1 MTISST
7 LRKAGPYIGSGAA
20 ATFPFD
26 FKVFTTADLKVV
38 QLQLSTSTETVLAL
52 TTDYTAILNA
62 DQNSNPGG
70 SITLTAGNLA
80 SGYNLIITSDVL
92 PLQETDLTNQGGF
105 YPEVINDALDKAV
118 IQIQQIQDAVNRS
131 IKLSTTNTIN
141 STEFTETASARASKV
156 LGFDSNGELTV
167 AQELGQF
174 QGDWTP
180 GNSYVQRDIVRDP
193 SNYNVYICMA
203 ANTATGT
210 TPLKTN
216 PQIGNWQLL
225 IDAEQAG
232 LDAAAAAQS
241 AADAAASEGIAST
254 AATTATGAKDAAV
267 TAQGVTEAARDQ
279 AAGYATDTLGYKN
292 DANASAVAADQS
304 AQDAAA
310 SAAAAA
316 AAAGGGAVAISAGDT
331 TADYLEVKLVQGID
345 IEITK
350 QNAGGN
356 EQLTISSPYSV
367 AYAIALG
374 G

>member
-70 SITLTAGNLA
+70 SITLTAGALA

-118 IQIQQIQDAVNRS
+118 IQIQQIEDAVNRS

-232 LDAAAAAQS
+232 LDAASAAQS
-241 AADAAASEGIAST
+241 AADAAASEGIASA
-254 AATTATGAKDAAV
+254 AATTAVGAKDAAV
-267 TAQGVTEAARDQ
+267 AAQGVTETARDL
-279 AAGYATDTLGYKN
+279 AAGYATDALGYKN
-292 DANASAVAADQS
+292 DANTSAVNADQS

-316 AAAGGGAVAISAGDT
+316 AAAGGGAVAISDTDT
-331 TADYLEVKLVQGID
+331 TADYLELKLVQGID